1 MNELQLLTGPVAQ
14 AIGWAL
20 LHLLWQATIVAGIL
34 AAVLSLMSRQT
45 ANARYVVSCGALALV
60 FSMFVATAVRAYD
73 PAAAPIAPSAGTT
86 ETIQISLTDIPV
98 LVARSAAASLKD
110 RAVSAL
116 SSARTALPSI
126 VGIWLAGVA
135 LLSAR
140 LLVSWIRAR
149 RLARYGAVPAAPEL
163 QLMAIRLSDA
173 LGLRGAVKL
182 LQSAAVEVPS
192 VIGSLRP
199 VVLIPASALTGL
211 TPEQIEMVLAHE
223 LAHIRR
229 HDFLVNLLQAV
240 VETLMF
246 YHPAVWWM
254 SRRVRIE
261 RENCCDDLAVAVC
274 GNPIQYARALTRLEE
289 LRASTMASVV
299 VAANGGSLIERIRR
313 IAAGRAEG
321 TLSSSRWAAALAMLA
336 VLVIAVAVPT
346 LPALAERNEEKKNA
360 AKAEAAS
367 SAIDVVELSP
377 EAKLAVIDMAADRDD
392 YDEDEDYEPG
402 VAAPEPPEPP
412 EIGLHLMAPRP
423 AVPAV
428 PGMPAVAPAPHA
440 YPAPAAHPAPPAP
453 PAMLA
458 MLDRSRADDDYE
470 YEYEYEHGDDS
481 KSDRPIGDGGKLTVD
496 ELISLRAV
504 GVTPEYVNTMRGLF
518 PGLTLKGVTSM
529 KAVGVTPE
537 FIRQM
542 RSSGFEVK
550 TAREATSLAAVGVT
564 PEYVQQMRSAGFDV
578 KTAKDATSLKALDVD
593 AEWLRGIRA
602 AGIQINSAKDATGL
616 KAVGVTPEFIS
627 EMRAAGFAVTS
638 ARDASGLAAVGVTAA
653 WVRGMKAAGVNITS
667 AKEAQGMK
675 AVGVT
680 PEFVQRLAK
689 AGYTNLTPRELSRMA
704 AAGVDEDFIRDME
717 QYRKKN

>member
-34 AAVLSLMSRQT
+34 AAVLSLMSRQS

-73 PAAAPIAPSAGTT
+73 PAAAPIAPSAAAS
-86 ETIQISLTDIPV
+86 ETIKISLTDIPV
-98 LVARSAAASLKD
+98 LVAQTAAAGLKD
-110 RAVSAL
+110 RALNAF

-126 VGIWLAGVA
+126 VGLWLAGVV

-140 LLVSWIRAR
+140 LLLSWIRAR
-149 RLARYGAVPAAPEL
+149 RLVRRGAQPAAPEL

-289 LRASTMASVV
+289 LRASTMTVV

-321 TLSSSRWAAALAMLA
+321 TASTARWAAALALLA
-336 VLVIAVAVPT
+336 VLVIAVAVPS
-346 LPALAERNEEKKNA
+346 LPAFADKDKSDKKSA
-360 AKAEAAS
+360 AKPKPAAS
-367 SAIDVVELSP
+367 KIDVVEVSP
-377 EAKLAVIDMAADRDD
+377 EANLAIVDMADDEDDD
-392 YDEDEDYEPG
+392 YDYEADAPE
-402 VAAPEPPEPP
+402 APEPPE
-412 EIGLHLMAPRP
+412 IAMRFRAPRP
-423 AVPAV
+423 ALPVLAGVPA
-428 PGMPAVAPAPHA
+428 PAPAPHA
-440 YPAPAAHPAPPAP
+440 YPAPAAYPGHLAPPAP
-453 PAMLA
+453 PAILA
-458 MLDRSRADDDYE
+458 MFDRDRADDE
-470 YEYEYEHGDDS
+470 FEYEYEHGDD
-481 KSDRPIGDGGKLTVD
+481 KNSDRPIGEGGKLTVD

-504 GVTPEYVNTMRGLF
+504 GVTPEYVNTMRELF
-518 PGLTLKGVTSM
+518 PGLTLRGVTSM
-529 KAVGVTPE
+529 KAVGVTAE

-542 RSSGFEVK
+542 RAAGFEVK
-550 TAREATSLAAVGVT
+550 TARE
-564 PEYVQQMRSAGFDV
+564 
-578 KTAKDATSLKALDVD
+578 ATSLKALDVD

-602 AGIQINSAKDATGL
+602 AGIQIHSAKDATSL

-627 EMRAAGFAVTS
+627 EMRDAGFAVTS
-638 ARDASGLAAVGVTAA
+638 AKDATGLAAVGVTAD
-653 WVRGMKAAGVNITS
+653 WVRGMKAAGVNIAS
-667 AKEAQGMK
+667 ARDAQSMK

-689 AGYTNLTPRELSRMA
+689 AGYTNLTARELARMA
-704 AAGVDEDFIRDME
+704 AAGIDDDFIRDME

>member
-1 MNELQLLTGPVAQ
+1 MNELQLLTGPIAQ

-73 PAAAPIAPSAGTT
+73 PAAAPIAPAAGTT
-86 ETIQISLTDIPV
+86 ETIQITLTDIPV
-98 LVARSAAASLKD
+98 LVAQSAAASLRD
-110 RAVSAL
+110 RALSAL
-116 SSARTALPSI
+116 SSARTLLPSI

-149 RLARYGAVPAAPEL
+149 RLARYGAQPAAPEL

-289 LRASTMASVV
+289 LRVSSMTVV

-346 LPALAERNEEKKNA
+346 LPALAERNEEKKKNE

-367 SAIDVVELSP
+367 SQIDVVEVSP
-377 EAKLAVIDMAADRDD
+377 EAHLAVIDIADRHDDDDD
-392 YDEDEDYEPG
+392 YDYEPG

-412 EIGLHLMAPRP
+412 EIELYRIAPRP
-423 AVPAV
+423 ATPAV
-428 PGMPAVAPAPHA
+428 PGVPAVAPAPHPF
-440 YPAPAAHPAPPAP
+440 PAPSAHPAPPAP

-458 MLDRSRADDDYE
+458 MLDRNRADDEFE
-470 YEYEYEHGDDS
+470 YEYEYEHVDEKTS
-481 KSDRPIGDGGKLTVD
+481 ERPIGEGGKLSVD

-504 GVTPEYVNTMRGLF
+504 GVTPEYVNTMRGVF

-537 FIRQM
+537 FVQQM
-542 RSSGFEVK
+542 RSAGFEVK
-550 TAREATSLAAVGVT
+550 TPKDATSLAAVGVT
-564 PEYVQQMRSAGFDV
+564 PEFVQQMRSAGFEV
-578 KTAKDATSLKALDVD
+578 KTAKEATGLKAVGVD
-593 AEWLRGIRA
+593 AEWMRGIRA
-602 AGIQINSAKDATGL
+602 AGIQINSAKDATSM
-616 KAVGVTPEFIS
+616 KAVGVTPEFIR
-627 EMRAAGFAVTS
+627 EMRDAGFAVTS
-638 ARDASGLAAVGVTAA
+638 AKDASGLAAVGVTAA
-653 WVRGMKAAGVNITS
+653 WVRGMKAAGVNITT
-667 AKEAQGMK
+667 AKEAQSMK

-704 AAGVDEDFIRDME
+704 AAGVDDDFIRDME